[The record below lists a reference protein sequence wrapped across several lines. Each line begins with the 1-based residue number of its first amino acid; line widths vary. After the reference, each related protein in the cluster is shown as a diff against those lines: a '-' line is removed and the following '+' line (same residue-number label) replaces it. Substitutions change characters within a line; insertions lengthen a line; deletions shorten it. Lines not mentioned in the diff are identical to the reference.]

1 VEGAYSNMSCTIVVE
16 EGRQKSKSLSYTGST
31 NVKLFGAQR
40 RETARPLQFLELMK
54 ATFDCGR
61 NTRQRS
67 AGVRRH
73 EGNSL
78 GPKKDNFLK
87 LMMQS
92 SRFFQERHKT
102 ELFVNYDLLR
112 EEAIKKVKSLNIPRS
127 RFKAI
132 KGWTIMFMR
141 QWSWCCGVG

>member
-1 VEGAYSNMSCTIVVE
+1 ME
-16 EGRQKSKSLSYTGST
+16 EGRQKSKRLSYMAKFK
-31 NVKLFGAQR
+31 VKLFGTQRR
-40 RETARPLQFLELMK
+40 RETAKPLQLLELMK

-78 GPKKDNFLK
+78 DPRKNDFLK

-92 SRFFQERHKT
+92 SRFFKRNAR
-102 ELFVNYDLLR
+102 LDCL
-112 EEAIKKVKSLNIPRS
+112 
-127 RFKAI
+127 
-132 KGWTIMFMR
+132 
-141 QWSWCCGVG
+141 